1 MNRSSKF
8 YRGLQKLTVAIGKAN
23 VGYIF
28 NISGVKPQTDYNPVN
43 PAEDEIR
50 PLDSSP
56 DAVRKREKAARNS
69 LMIPLAVILSV
80 VIFFAIVVLVYR

>member
-1 MNRSSKF
+1 MNRKSKF
-8 YRGLQKLTVAIGKAN
+8 YRGLRRFTVAIGKAN

-43 PAEDEIR
+43 SAEEESR

-56 DAVRKREKAARNS
+56 EAVRKREKAARES
-69 LMIPLAVILSV
+69 LLVPLAVILSV
-80 VIFFAIVVLVYR
+80 VIFFAVVVLVYR